1 MPRFNVRDVYI
12 YDDGRIIKHC
22 GDCMKTE
29 AEILYALSQTL
40 IHRDSLNDAIFNMR
54 KLVGLPLVEES
65 GESHVTRSDSDMID
79 KCDCA

>member
-1 MPRFNVRDVYI
+1 MRINVRGTYI

-29 AEILYALSQTL
+29 AEILYALSQAL

-65 GESHVTRSDSDMID
+65 GESPVTHSDSSIID
-79 KCDCA
+79 DSESV